1 MTAWRLGFVCACALL
16 GALCIM
22 SGFFGLDMDMLEINL
37 TTAAPSSSSS
47 DSNDDRGPSLPK
59 GAFDRLVFVVIDAL
73 RADMVLGN
81 AAINHHGEDLSL
93 FMPYTAHLATSDLTV
108 AYVAQAGVPTVTMPR
123 LKALTTGKQPA
134 FIDVLRNFNSKALD
148 DDNIMRTLHQAGYRM
163 VLYGDETWLDLFP
176 HLFHRHDA
184 TSGFFTTDT
193 IFVDSNVTRHLH
205 EELDPTMAHSNS
217 RDWDVLVLHYLGV
230 DHVGHMDGPHSS
242 SMRHKLGE
250 MDAVVRSIHNAIRA
264 QDIVRQTSNNQQQP
278 DGVLPTLFV
287 LCSDHGM
294 TNTGNHGGAS
304 IEESSALLLFV
315 MPPTNAT
322 DHDEARTFTK
332 SSRKESFRRALQV
345 DLVPTLAALF
355 GVAIPTTNTGKM
367 LHHVLHAAGLASPLE
382 AMQRNLRQLIASW
395 TPAERAKVG
404 ATAHEKEVQAALT
417 WAQEVVLQSD
427 GSEYNTFAITL
438 GVACTAAGMAV
449 SFGASGV
456 ASAWSRRSNKV
467 SYVHVV
473 LGVGAVLQV
482 ASYGSSS
489 AIENEHATWN
499 FILTTLW
506 MYLGFQHVAAKEFRQ
521 VPLVGMLAVTTRI
534 LRSRNQ
540 VINFG
545 RLNDLP
551 SLADAKN
558 TTVGLEYEQDDSLS
572 VLTTR
577 SLLDDLN
584 LPLGYET
591 TWVVVCI
598 GIYGIWKLEHAVA
611 ATAVIRRR
619 LIELVFLT
627 GLVAVSAYS
636 FHPAVGMYAH
646 ATYAC
651 ATVLF
656 VSGWCLS
663 KDGGK
668 SCSRFVPLELSAWLL
683 GLLLQREVN
692 LTVLAVLNLQQACF
706 FSWIRRRRED
716 DTSTVAAVATLWMSK
731 CAFYALGNSHL
742 MTTIEIGKAYTGLTT
757 YSQGIVGFF
766 TFFIV
771 MTGPTVVILAAFTII
786 PAGKALPTLWS
797 LELLSF
803 LVYSVIVYAMRFH
816 LFIWSVFAPKM
827 MYHMACLVWD
837 VVLTVVAVALSAG
850 SL

>member
-1 MTAWRLGFVCACALL
+1 
-16 GALCIM
+16 M

-37 TTAAPSSSSS
+37 TTAAPSSSFS

-134 FIDVLRNFNSKALD
+134 FIDVLRNFNSRALD
-148 DDNIMRTLHQAGYRM
+148 DDNIMRTLHQA
-163 VLYGDETWLDLFP
+163 
-176 HLFHRHDA
+176 

-193 IFVDSNVTRHLH
+193 VFVDSNVTRHLH

-230 DHVGHMDGPHSS
+230 DHVGHIDGPHSS

-264 QDIVRQTSNNQQQP
+264 QDIVRQASNQQP
-278 DGVLPTLFV
+278 DGCRGLV
-287 LCSDHGM
+287 GM

-304 IEESSALLLFV
+304 VEESSALLLFV
-315 MPPTNAT
+315 VPPTNAT
-322 DHDEARTFTK
+322 DHDDK
-332 SSRKESFRRALQV
+332 SSRKEPSFRRALQV

-404 ATAHEKEVQAALT
+404 ATAHEKEV
-417 WAQEVVLQSD
+417 
-427 GSEYNTFAITL
+427 
-438 GVACTAAGMAV
+438 
-449 SFGASGV
+449 
-456 ASAWSRRSNKV
+456 
-467 SYVHVV
+467 
-473 LGVGAVLQV
+473 
-482 ASYGSSS
+482 
-489 AIENEHATWN
+489 
-499 FILTTLW
+499 
-506 MYLGFQHVAAKEFRQ
+506 
-521 VPLVGMLAVTTRI
+521 PLVVMLAVTTRI

-651 ATVLF
+651 AAVLF
-656 VSGWCLS
+656 VSGWCVS
-663 KDGGK
+663 KDGGT

-692 LTVLAVLNLQQACF
+692 VTVLAVLSLQQACF
-706 FSWIRRRRED
+706 FSWNRRRRED

-757 YSQGIVGFF
+757 YSQAIVGFL

-786 PAGKALPTLWS
+786 PAGKALPALWS

-803 LVYSVIVYAMRFH
+803 LVYRDINTN
-816 LFIWSVFAPKM
+816 K
-827 MYHMACLVWD
+827 
-837 VVLTVVAVALSAG
+837 T
-850 SL
+850 

>member
-1 MTAWRLGFVCACALL
+1 
-16 GALCIM
+16 
-22 SGFFGLDMDMLEINL
+22 
-37 TTAAPSSSSS
+37 
-47 DSNDDRGPSLPK
+47 
-59 GAFDRLVFVVIDAL
+59 
-73 RADMVLGN
+73 
-81 AAINHHGEDLSL
+81 
-93 FMPYTAHLATSDLTV
+93 
-108 AYVAQAGVPTVTMPR
+108 
-123 LKALTTGKQPA
+123 
-134 FIDVLRNFNSKALD
+134 
-148 DDNIMRTLHQAGYRM
+148 
-163 VLYGDETWLDLFP
+163 
-176 HLFHRHDA
+176 
-184 TSGFFTTDT
+184 
-193 IFVDSNVTRHLH
+193 
-205 EELDPTMAHSNS
+205 
-217 RDWDVLVLHYLGV
+217 
-230 DHVGHMDGPHSS
+230 
-242 SMRHKLGE
+242 
-250 MDAVVRSIHNAIRA
+250 
-264 QDIVRQTSNNQQQP
+264 
-278 DGVLPTLFV
+278 
-287 LCSDHGM
+287 
-294 TNTGNHGGAS
+294 
-304 IEESSALLLFV
+304 
-315 MPPTNAT
+315 
-322 DHDEARTFTK
+322 
-332 SSRKESFRRALQV
+332 
-345 DLVPTLAALF
+345 
-355 GVAIPTTNTGKM
+355 
-367 LHHVLHAAGLASPLE
+367 
-382 AMQRNLRQLIASW
+382 
-395 TPAERAKVG
+395 
-404 ATAHEKEVQAALT
+404 
-417 WAQEVVLQSD
+417 
-427 GSEYNTFAITL
+427 
-438 GVACTAAGMAV
+438 
-449 SFGASGV
+449 
-456 ASAWSRRSNKV
+456 
-467 SYVHVV
+467 
-473 LGVGAVLQV
+473 
-482 ASYGSSS
+482 
-489 AIENEHATWN
+489 
-499 FILTTLW
+499 
-506 MYLGFQHVAAKEFRQ
+506 
-521 VPLVGMLAVTTRI
+521 MLAVTTRI

-619 LIELVFLT
+619 SIELVFLT

-651 ATVLF
+651 AAVLF
-656 VSGWCLS
+656 VSGWCVS
-663 KDGGK
+663 KDGGT

-706 FSWIRRRRED
+706 FSWNRRRRED

-757 YSQGIVGFF
+757 YSQGIVGFL

-837 VVLTVVAVALSAG
+837 IVLTVVAVALSAG

>member
-1 MTAWRLGFVCACALL
+1 
-16 GALCIM
+16 M

-37 TTAAPSSSSS
+37 TTAAPSSSFS

-134 FIDVLRNFNSKALD
+134 FIDVLRNFNSRALD
-148 DDNIMRTLHQAGYRM
+148 DDNIMRTLHQ
-163 VLYGDETWLDLFP
+163 
-176 HLFHRHDA
+176 
-184 TSGFFTTDT
+184 
-193 IFVDSNVTRHLH
+193 
-205 EELDPTMAHSNS
+205 
-217 RDWDVLVLHYLGV
+217 
-230 DHVGHMDGPHSS
+230 GHIDGPHSP

-250 MDAVVRSIHNAIRA
+250 MDAVLRSIHNAIRA
-264 QDIVRQTSNNQQQP
+264 QDIVRQASNQQP
-278 DGVLPTLFV
+278 D
-287 LCSDHGM
+287 GM

-304 IEESSALLLFV
+304 VEESSALLLFV

-322 DHDEARTFTK
+322 DHDDK
-332 SSRKESFRRALQV
+332 SSRKEPSFRRALQV

-404 ATAHEKEVQAALT
+404 ATAHEKEVQAALA

-427 GSEYNTFAITL
+427 GSEYNAFAITL

-449 SFGASGV
+449 SFGTSG
-456 ASAWSRRSNKV
+456 
-467 SYVHVV
+467 
-473 LGVGAVLQV
+473 
-482 ASYGSSS
+482 
-489 AIENEHATWN
+489 
-499 FILTTLW
+499 
-506 MYLGFQHVAAKEFRQ
+506 

-551 SLADAKN
+551 SIADAKN

-619 LIELVFLT
+619 SIELVFLT

-651 ATVLF
+651 AAVLF
-656 VSGWCLS
+656 VSGWCVS
-663 KDGGK
+663 KDGGT

-692 LTVLAVLNLQQACF
+692 LTVLAVLSLQQACF
-706 FSWIRRRRED
+706 FSWNRRRRED

-757 YSQGIVGFF
+757 YSQGIVGFL

-837 VVLTVVAVALSAG
+837 IVLTVVAVALSAG

>member
-1 MTAWRLGFVCACALL
+1 
-16 GALCIM
+16 M

-148 DDNIMRTLHQAGYRM
+148 DDNIMRTLHQA
-163 VLYGDETWLDLFP
+163 
-176 HLFHRHDA
+176 

-278 DGVLPTLFV
+278 DGCRGLV
-287 LCSDHGM
+287 GM

-449 SFGASGV
+449 SFGASG
-456 ASAWSRRSNKV
+456 
-467 SYVHVV
+467 
-473 LGVGAVLQV
+473 
-482 ASYGSSS
+482 
-489 AIENEHATWN
+489 
-499 FILTTLW
+499 
-506 MYLGFQHVAAKEFRQ
+506 

>member
-1 MTAWRLGFVCACALL
+1 
-16 GALCIM
+16 M

-37 TTAAPSSSSS
+37 TTAAPSSSFS

-148 DDNIMRTLHQAGYRM
+148 DDNIMRTLHQA
-163 VLYGDETWLDLFP
+163 
-176 HLFHRHDA
+176 

-193 IFVDSNVTRHLH
+193 VFVDSNVTRHLH

-230 DHVGHMDGPHSS
+230 DHVGHIDGPHSS

-264 QDIVRQTSNNQQQP
+264 QDIVRQASNQQP
-278 DGVLPTLFV
+278 D
-287 LCSDHGM
+287 GM

-304 IEESSALLLFV
+304 VEESSALLLFV

-404 ATAHEKEVQAALT
+404 ATAHEKEVQAALA
-417 WAQEVVLQSD
+417 WVQEVVLQSD
-427 GSEYNTFAITL
+427 GSEYNAFAITL

-449 SFGASGV
+449 SFGTSG
-456 ASAWSRRSNKV
+456 
-467 SYVHVV
+467 
-473 LGVGAVLQV
+473 
-482 ASYGSSS
+482 
-489 AIENEHATWN
+489 
-499 FILTTLW
+499 
-506 MYLGFQHVAAKEFRQ
+506 

-551 SLADAKN
+551 SIADAKN

-619 LIELVFLT
+619 SIELVFLT

-651 ATVLF
+651 AAVLF
-656 VSGWCLS
+656 VSGWCVS
-663 KDGGK
+663 KDGGT

-683 GLLLQREVN
+683 GLLLQR
-692 LTVLAVLNLQQACF
+692 
-706 FSWIRRRRED
+706 
-716 DTSTVAAVATLWMSK
+716 
-731 CAFYALGNSHL
+731 
-742 MTTIEIGKAYTGLTT
+742 
-757 YSQGIVGFF
+757 
-766 TFFIV
+766 
-771 MTGPTVVILAAFTII
+771 
-786 PAGKALPTLWS
+786 
-797 LELLSF
+797 
-803 LVYSVIVYAMRFH
+803 
-816 LFIWSVFAPKM
+816 
-827 MYHMACLVWD
+827 
-837 VVLTVVAVALSAG
+837 
-850 SL
+850 

>member
-37 TTAAPSSSSS
+37 TTAAPSSSFS

-148 DDNIMRTLHQAGYRM
+148 DDNIMRTLHQA
-163 VLYGDETWLDLFP
+163 
-176 HLFHRHDA
+176 

-193 IFVDSNVTRHLH
+193 VFVDSNVTRHLH

-230 DHVGHMDGPHSS
+230 DHVGHIDGPHSP

-250 MDAVVRSIHNAIRA
+250 MDAVLRSIHNAIRA
-264 QDIVRQTSNNQQQP
+264 QDIVRQASNQQP
-278 DGVLPTLFV
+278 DGCRGLV
-287 LCSDHGM
+287 GM

-304 IEESSALLLFV
+304 VEESSALLLFV
-315 MPPTNAT
+315 MPPTSAT
-322 DHDEARTFTK
+322 DHDDK
-332 SSRKESFRRALQV
+332 SSRKEPSFRRALQV

-404 ATAHEKEVQAALT
+404 ATAHEKEVQAALA

-427 GSEYNTFAITL
+427 GSEYNAFAITL

-449 SFGASGV
+449 SFGTSGV

-473 LGVGAVLQV
+473 LGVGAVVQV

-506 MYLGFQHVAAKEFRQ
+506 MYLGFQHVAAKGSIPSV

-551 SLADAKN
+551 SIADAKN

-651 ATVLF
+651 AAVLF
-656 VSGWCLS
+656 VSGWCVS
-663 KDGGK
+663 KDGGT

-706 FSWIRRRRED
+706 FSWNRRRRED

-757 YSQGIVGFF
+757 YSQGIVGFL

-837 VVLTVVAVALSAG
+837 IVLTVVAVALSAG

>member
-37 TTAAPSSSSS
+37 TTAAPSSSFS

-134 FIDVLRNFNSKALD
+134 FIDVLRNFNSRALD
-148 DDNIMRTLHQAGYRM
+148 DDNIMRTLHQA
-163 VLYGDETWLDLFP
+163 
-176 HLFHRHDA
+176 

-193 IFVDSNVTRHLH
+193 VFVDSNVTRHLH

-230 DHVGHMDGPHSS
+230 DHVGHIDGPHSS

-264 QDIVRQTSNNQQQP
+264 QDIVRQASNQQP
-278 DGVLPTLFV
+278 DGCRGLV
-287 LCSDHGM
+287 GM

-304 IEESSALLLFV
+304 VEESSALLLFV
-315 MPPTNAT
+315 VPPTNAT
-322 DHDEARTFTK
+322 DHDDK
-332 SSRKESFRRALQV
+332 SSRKEPSFRRALQV

-404 ATAHEKEVQAALT
+404 ATAHEKEV
-417 WAQEVVLQSD
+417 
-427 GSEYNTFAITL
+427 
-438 GVACTAAGMAV
+438 
-449 SFGASGV
+449 
-456 ASAWSRRSNKV
+456 
-467 SYVHVV
+467 
-473 LGVGAVLQV
+473 
-482 ASYGSSS
+482 
-489 AIENEHATWN
+489 
-499 FILTTLW
+499 
-506 MYLGFQHVAAKEFRQ
+506 
-521 VPLVGMLAVTTRI
+521 PLVVMLAVTTRI

-651 ATVLF
+651 AAVLF
-656 VSGWCLS
+656 VSGWCVS
-663 KDGGK
+663 KDGGT

-692 LTVLAVLNLQQACF
+692 VTVLAVLSLQQACF
-706 FSWIRRRRED
+706 FSWNRRRRED

-757 YSQGIVGFF
+757 YSQAIVGFL

-786 PAGKALPTLWS
+786 PAGKALPALWS

-803 LVYSVIVYAMRFH
+803 LVYRDIN
-816 LFIWSVFAPKM
+816 
-827 MYHMACLVWD
+827 
-837 VVLTVVAVALSAG
+837 TNET
-850 SL
+850 

>member
-1 MTAWRLGFVCACALL
+1 
-16 GALCIM
+16 M

-37 TTAAPSSSSS
+37 TTAAPSSSFS

-148 DDNIMRTLHQAGYRM
+148 DDNIMRTLHQA
-163 VLYGDETWLDLFP
+163 
-176 HLFHRHDA
+176 

-230 DHVGHMDGPHSS
+230 DHVGHIDGPHSS

-264 QDIVRQTSNNQQQP
+264 QDIVRQASNQQP
-278 DGVLPTLFV
+278 DGCRGLV
-287 LCSDHGM
+287 GM

-304 IEESSALLLFV
+304 VEESSALLLFV

-332 SSRKESFRRALQV
+332 SSRKESFRWALQV

-367 LHHVLHAAGLASPLE
+367 LNHVLHAAGLASPLE

-404 ATAHEKEVQAALT
+404 ATAHEKEVQAALA
-417 WAQEVVLQSD
+417 WVQEVVLQSD
-427 GSEYNTFAITL
+427 GSEYNAFAITL

-449 SFGASGV
+449 SFGTSG
-456 ASAWSRRSNKV
+456 
-467 SYVHVV
+467 
-473 LGVGAVLQV
+473 
-482 ASYGSSS
+482 
-489 AIENEHATWN
+489 
-499 FILTTLW
+499 
-506 MYLGFQHVAAKEFRQ
+506 

-651 ATVLF
+651 AAVLF
-656 VSGWCLS
+656 VSGWCVS
-663 KDGGK
+663 KDGGT

-692 LTVLAVLNLQQACF
+692 VTVLAVLSLQQACF
-706 FSWIRRRRED
+706 FSWNRRRREE

-757 YSQGIVGFF
+757 YSQAIVGFL

-786 PAGKALPTLWS
+786 PAGKALPALWS

-803 LVYSVIVYAMRFH
+803 LVYRDIN
-816 LFIWSVFAPKM
+816 
-827 MYHMACLVWD
+827 
-837 VVLTVVAVALSAG
+837 TNET
-850 SL
+850 